1 MKQWIIGGLIVLVL
15 IASYLWNRNAIPG
28 EEETIPVEEILVQE
42 DGSVVKKV
50 GSQIEVLSDEEI
62 IAKRSEFDEKLSAA
76 QNQTVELES
85 PQGASM
91 GASEKVFTDG
101 QYIQKVTVSGL
112 PSLNKGS
119 YYEVWIQSED
129 GTKTSLGRIEMSGT
143 NGTLYY
149 SASED
154 KTNLNTVVV
163 TREVED
169 GNLEMGEVV
178 LKGSFTLEDGTE
190 ETQE

>member
-129 GTKTSLGRIEMSGT
+129 GTQTSLGRIEMSGT

-178 LKGSFTLEDGTE
+178 LQGSFTLEDGIE

>member
-178 LKGSFTLEDGTE
+178 LQGSFTLEDGIE